1 MHLSVCEC
9 GQASFLMCDYLG
21 LGLVF
26 LGEHLVVAVQKDGK
40 FPYAAFKCTMCD
52 CYFNDVFAKK
62 AHVKGRRHRL
72 NYKVRWCIPDSWS
85 NCSNL
90 GGGGGG

>member
-1 MHLSVCEC
+1 MQLSVCEC
-9 GQASFLMCDYLG
+9 VQASFLCVIIWGWDWL
-21 LGLVF
+21 F

-72 NYKVRWCIPDSWS
+72 NYKVRWFIPDSWS

-90 GGGGGG
+90 GGGGG